1 MGQESAQIR
10 QNIEDTRTRMGE
22 TVEAIGY
29 KADVPS
35 RVRDAVSDKVETV
48 KGSIGSALS
57 GLSGAR
63 ADAGERAGDLADATT
78 RSTKR
83 AVSMAAENPL
93 GLALGALA
101 IGFIGGLVL
110 PVSDVERERIG
121 PVSGAL
127 KDRAQTVIGE
137 AVEAGK
143 TALREGASAAM
154 ASAQQQAPTIARHAT
169 EGTPTTSVATP
180 PTTQG
185 RSAAYADGE
194 EA

>member
-57 GLSGAR
+57 GLSGAG

-169 EGTPTTSVATP
+169 EGTPRTSVATP
-180 PTTQG
+180 PTMQG
-185 RSAAYADGE
+185 RSADYADGE